1 MKSTKLML
9 ITILCLILS
18 SLSGCKKDIV
28 ESLLK
33 NNSYVECIINSKCA
47 RGEGLRTMFEAPTSF
62 HMNYSYYDDGSFT
75 FNIAKGIND
84 KEGGNYRIYI
94 SVTQKGLPQLGE
106 KYYFKEHID
115 NNGPFDFEDEC
126 YIASIEVTPYLYQC
140 SDTTLIP
147 KSIRKK
153 KIILKTDIVN
163 KGYIEFTNINVDK
176 GEIFGLFNFET
187 EVTSKRVPQ
196 ASYKASVTEGKFEG
210 YNIERNRT
218 FYTSGL
224 FDYIL

>member
-1 MKSTKLML
+1 
-9 ITILCLILS
+9 
-18 SLSGCKKDIV
+18 
-28 ESLLK
+28 
-33 NNSYVECIINSKCA
+33 
-47 RGEGLRTMFEAPTSF
+47 
-62 HMNYSYYDDGSFT
+62 MN
-75 FNIAKGIND
+75 
-84 KEGGNYRIYI
+84 
-94 SVTQKGLPQLGE
+94 
-106 KYYFKEHID
+106 ID

>member
-1 MKSTKLML
+1 ML
-9 ITILCLILS
+9 FRS
-18 SLSGCKKDIV
+18 
-28 ESLLK
+28 
-33 NNSYVECIINSKCA
+33 
-47 RGEGLRTMFEAPTSF
+47 
-62 HMNYSYYDDGSFT
+62 
-75 FNIAKGIND
+75 
-84 KEGGNYRIYI
+84 
-94 SVTQKGLPQLGE
+94 
-106 KYYFKEHID
+106 
-115 NNGPFDFEDEC
+115 
-126 YIASIEVTPYLYQC
+126 
-140 SDTTLIP
+140 P

-153 KIILKTDIVN
+153 KIILKTDIAN